1 MYAQRTLFEVSINST
16 FDNLCV
22 ICHHGN
28 TVFSINHAFWIFGRI
43 LSKRHI
49 KLNNVQVW
57 IFFSWQSQNTK
68 GMLKR
73 TTIPGDS
80 DIQDVLDLVGTC
92 FPTCGVVEFLNPSQL
107 DK

>member
-1 MYAQRTLFEVSINST
+1 MDFPLYALFEVPINST
-16 FDNLCV
+16 FANLCV

-28 TVFSINHAFWIFGRI
+28 IVFSVNHAFWIFGQI
-43 LSKRHI
+43 LSKQHI

-57 IFFSWQSQNTK
+57 IIFSWQLQNTK

-80 DIQDVLDLVGTC
+80 DIQDVLDGTC